1 MYDLRNKFINQ
12 YEVFQKHLIL
22 CYLSRSNY
30 IGLAATV
37 IDSLLK
43 MREYKY
49 KIKKDINSFIKNDLE
64 SYSNDDSEKE
74 KEV

>member
-49 KIKKDINSFIKNDLE
+49 KIKKKI
-64 SYSNDDSEKE
+64 
-74 KEV
+74 